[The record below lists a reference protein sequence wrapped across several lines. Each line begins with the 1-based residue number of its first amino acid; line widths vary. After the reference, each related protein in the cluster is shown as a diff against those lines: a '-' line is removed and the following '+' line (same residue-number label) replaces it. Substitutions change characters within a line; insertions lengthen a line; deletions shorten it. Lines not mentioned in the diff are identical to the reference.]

1 MSKPART
8 GLPAIALAALGV
20 VFADIGTSPLYAFRE
35 AFRPG
40 FGIPLTPANVFAVL
54 SMIFWTVT
62 LIVSLKYVAIMLRF
76 DNRGEGGVLAMLS
89 WCMHRLRAS
98 PRMLWLGTVL
108 GILAVSLFYGDA
120 VITPAISV
128 LAAVEGLAVARPALA
143 PFVLP
148 VALTIVVAVFLIQR
162 GGTDAVG
169 ALFGPLML
177 AWFATLAVSG
187 GLSVLQT
194 PDVLWALDPR
204 HALGFVVEHPGL
216 AFVAAGAVF
225 LCVTGVEALYADL
238 GQFGPKPV
246 RLTWFAIVLPALT
259 LNYFGQGAL
268 VLRNPGAVHNPF
280 FLLVPPEMVL
290 PLTALAIAAAVI
302 ASLAV
307 ISGAF
312 SATQQASR
320 MNFLPRLRVIQK
332 SRTRKGRIYIPVVN
346 WLMLALVVFLML
358 EFRDSGSLAA
368 AYGIAVSGDL
378 LLASV
383 LMLVTLPR
391 VRGARSLRLLWLP
404 FAVFALV
411 EGAFLAANATKVLD
425 GGWFPL
431 LLAMAVFTVLT
442 TWRRGIDIMRSKKRS
457 GPRNAVDGLAMDL
470 SGLQRVPGVA
480 VFFSSSSTRCPSSFL
495 HNLKHNGVVH
505 ETTIFL
511 TAEFEDVPLVPEAE
525 RVQVQRGANGVIR
538 LTAHLGYRED
548 PDIQG
553 ILRLAARKGLV
564 IKVEE
569 ASFFTSK
576 PTVVSVSQR
585 GLFGW
590 RRSLFGWMLQNSTS
604 VANYFRLPA
613 DRVIEVGTQVAI

>member
-1 MSKPART
+1 MSKPARS

-35 AFRPG
+35 AFRSG
-40 FGIPLTPANVFAVL
+40 WGIPLTPGNVYAVL
-54 SMIFWTVT
+54 SMIFWSVM
-62 LIVSLKYVAIMLRF
+62 LIVSFKYVTIMLRF
-76 DNRGEGGVLAMLS
+76 DNRGEGGVLALLS
-89 WCMHRLRAS
+89 WCMHRLRS
-98 PRMLWLGTVL
+98 RPRLLWLETIL

-128 LAAVEGLAVARPALA
+128 LSAVEGLAVARPELA

-148 VALTIVVAVFLIQR
+148 VALAIVVGVFLIQR
-162 GGTDAVG
+162 GGTDAIG

-177 AWFATLAVSG
+177 AWFATLAITG
-187 GLSVLQT
+187 GLSVAQT
-194 PDVLWALDPR
+194 PEVLWALDPR
-204 HALGFVVEHPGL
+204 FALGFVFAYPGL

-225 LCVTGVEALYADL
+225 LCVTGVEALYADM
-238 GQFGPKPV
+238 GRFGPRPV

-280 FLLVPPEMVL
+280 FLLVPEEFVL
-290 PLTALAIAAAVI
+290 PLTAVSIAAAVI

-320 MNFLPRLRVIQK
+320 MNFLPRLRVFQK
-332 SRTRKGRIYIPVVN
+332 SRTQKGRIYIPVVN
-346 WLMLALVVFLML
+346 WLMLLLVVFLML
-358 EFRDSGSLAA
+358 EFGDSGSLAA
-368 AYGIAVSGDL
+368 AYGIAVAGDL

-383 LMLVTLPR
+383 LMLITLPR
-391 VRGARSLRLLWLP
+391 VKGSKALRWLWLP
-404 FAVFALV
+404 FALFALV
-411 EGAFLAANATKVLD
+411 EAAFFAANATKVVG

-431 LLAMAVFTVLT
+431 ALALAAFTVLT
-442 TWRRGIDIMRSKKRS
+442 TWRRGTEIVRAKKS
-457 GPRNAVDGLAMDL
+457 AGPRNAVDGLAMDL
-470 SGLQRVPGVA
+470 SGIQRVPGVA

-495 HNLKHNGVVH
+495 HNLKHNNVVH

-511 TAEFEDVPLVPEAE
+511 TVEFEDVPSVPEAE
-525 RVQVQRGANGVIR
+525 RVQIMRGPNGIIR
-538 LTAHLGYRED
+538 LSAHLGYRED

-553 ILRLAARKGLV
+553 IMRLAARKGLV
-564 IKVEE
+564 FKVDET
-569 ASFFTSK
+569 SFFTSK

-613 DRVIEVGTQVAI
+613 DRVIELGTQVAI

>member
-1 MSKPART
+1 MSKPASS

-35 AFRPG
+35 AFRSG
-40 FGIPLTPANVFAVL
+40 WGIPLTPGNVYAVL
-54 SMIFWTVT
+54 SMIFWSVM
-62 LIVSLKYVAIMLRF
+62 LIVSFKYVTIMLRF
-76 DNRGEGGVLAMLS
+76 DNRGEGGVLALLS
-89 WCMHRLRAS
+89 WCMHRLRS
-98 PRMLWLGTVL
+98 RPRLLWLATIL

-128 LAAVEGLAVARPALA
+128 LSAVEGLAVARPSLA

-148 VALTIVVAVFLIQR
+148 VAVVIVVGVFLIQR

-177 AWFATLAVSG
+177 AWFATLAVTG
-187 GLSVLQT
+187 GLSVAKT
-194 PDVLWALDPR
+194 PEVLWALDPR
-204 HALGFVVEHPGL
+204 FAFGFISAYPGL

-225 LCVTGVEALYADL
+225 LCVTGVEALYADM
-238 GQFGPKPV
+238 GRFGPRPV

-280 FLLVPPEMVL
+280 FLLVPEEFVL
-290 PLTALAIAAAVI
+290 PLTGISIAAAVI

-320 MNFLPRLRVIQK
+320 MNFLPRLRVFQK
-332 SRTRKGRIYIPVVN
+332 SRTQKGRIYIPVVN
-346 WLMLALVVFLML
+346 WVMLLLVVFLMF
-358 EFRDSGSLAA
+358 EFGDSGALAA
-368 AYGIAVSGDL
+368 AYGIAVAGDL

-383 LMLVTLPR
+383 LMLITLPR
-391 VRGARSLRLLWLP
+391 VKGSKSLRWLWLP
-404 FAVFALV
+404 FAVFAIA
-411 EGAFLAANATKVLD
+411 EAAFFAANATKVVG

-431 LLAMAVFTVLT
+431 ALALAAFTVLT
-442 TWRRGIDIMRSKKRS
+442 TWRRGTEIVRARKSA

-470 SGLQRVPGVA
+470 SGIQRVPGVA

-495 HNLKHNGVVH
+495 HNLKHNNVVH
-505 ETTIFL
+505 QTTIFL
-511 TAEFEDVPLVPEAE
+511 TVEFEDVPSVPEVE
-525 RVQVQRGANGVIR
+525 RVQIMRGANGIIR
-538 LTAHLGYRED
+538 LSAHLGYRED

-553 ILRLAARKGLV
+553 IMRLAARKGLV
-564 IKVEE
+564 FKVDET
-569 ASFFTSK
+569 SFFTSK

-613 DRVIEVGTQVAI
+613 DRVIELGTQVAI

>member
-8 GLPAIALAALGV
+8 GLPAAALAALGV

-40 FGIPLTPANVFAVL
+40 VGLPLDAGNIYAVL
-54 SMIFWTVT
+54 SMIFWAVT
-62 LIVSLKYVAIMLRF
+62 LIVSLKYVTIMLRF
-76 DNRGEGGVLAMLS
+76 DNRGEGGVLALLS
-89 WCMHRLRAS
+89 WCMHRLRAR
-98 PRMLWLGTVL
+98 PKLLWFAAIL

-120 VITPAISV
+120 VLTPAISV
-128 LAAVEGLAVARPALA
+128 LAAAEGLAVASPALA

-148 VALTIVVAVFLIQR
+148 VSLAIVVLVFLIQR
-162 GGTDAVG
+162 GGTDAIG

-177 AWFATLAVSG
+177 LWFGTLALTG
-187 GLSVLQT
+187 LLSVLES
-194 PDVLWALDPR
+194 PEVLAALDPR
-204 HALGFVVEHPGL
+204 YALRFALEHPGM

-225 LCVTGVEALYADL
+225 LCVTGVEALYADM
-238 GQFGPKPV
+238 GPFGPRPI

-280 FLLVPPEMVL
+280 FLLVPIEFVYA
-290 PLTALAIAAAVI
+290 LTAIAIVAAVI

-312 SATQQASR
+312 AASQQASR
-320 MNFLPRLRVIQK
+320 MNFLPRLRVLQK
-332 SRTRKGRIYIPVVN
+332 SRMHRGRIYIPVVN
-346 WLMLALVVFLML
+346 WLMLALVIFLML
-358 EFRDSGSLAA
+358 EFGDSGALAA
-368 AYGIAVSGDL
+368 AYGIAVAGDL

-383 LMLVTLPR
+383 LMLLTLPR
-391 VRGARSLRLLWLP
+391 VKGVRALRWLWWP
-404 FAVFALV
+404 FLVFALV
-411 EGAFLAANATKVLD
+411 EAAFFAANATKVFG

-431 LLAMAVFTVLT
+431 ALGLAMFTVLT
-442 TWRRGIDIMRSKKRS
+442 TWRRGTEIMRARKRE
-457 GPRNAVDGLAMDL
+457 GQRNSIDGLSIDL
-470 SGLQRVPGVA
+470 SDIVRVRGVA
-480 VFFSSSSTRCPSSFL
+480 VFFSSSSGRCPSSFL
-495 HNLKHNGVVH
+495 HNLKHNNVVH

-511 TAEFEDVPLVPEAE
+511 TAEFEDVPTVPEAE
-525 RVQVQRGANGVIR
+525 RVQVMRGANGIIR

-548 PDIQG
+548 PDING

-564 IKVEE
+564 VKVDE

-576 PTVVSVSQR
+576 PTVVSVSRR

-604 VANYFRLPA
+604 VANYFRLPPG
-613 DRVIEVGTQVAI
+613 RVIEVGTQVAI

>member
-1 MSKPART
+1 MSKPARS

-35 AFRPG
+35 AFRSG
-40 FGIPLTPANVFAVL
+40 WGIPLTPGNVYAVL
-54 SMIFWTVT
+54 SMIFWSVM
-62 LIVSLKYVAIMLRF
+62 LIVSFKYVTIMLRF
-76 DNRGEGGVLAMLS
+76 DNRGEGGVLALLS
-89 WCMHRLRAS
+89 WCMHRLRS
-98 PRMLWLGTVL
+98 RPRLLWLETIL

-128 LAAVEGLAVARPALA
+128 LSAVEGLAVARPELA

-148 VALTIVVAVFLIQR
+148 VALAIVVGVFLIQR
-162 GGTDAVG
+162 GGTDAIG

-177 AWFATLAVSG
+177 AWFATLAITG
-187 GLSVLQT
+187 GLSVAQT
-194 PDVLWALDPR
+194 PEVLWALDPR
-204 HALGFVVEHPGL
+204 FALGFVFAYPGL

-225 LCVTGVEALYADL
+225 LCVTGVEALYADM
-238 GQFGPKPV
+238 GRFGPRPIRV
-246 RLTWFAIVLPALT
+246 GWFVLVLPALM

-280 FLLVPPEMVL
+280 FLLVPEEFVL
-290 PLTALAIAAAVI
+290 PLTAIAIAAAVI

-320 MNFLPRLRVIQK
+320 MNFLPRLRVFQK
-332 SRTRKGRIYIPVVN
+332 SRTQKGRIYIPVVN
-346 WLMLALVVFLML
+346 WLMLLLVVFLML
-358 EFRDSGSLAA
+358 EFGDSGSLAA
-368 AYGIAVSGDL
+368 AYGIAVAGDL

-383 LMLVTLPR
+383 LMLITLPR
-391 VRGARSLRLLWLP
+391 VKGSKALRWLWLP
-404 FAVFALV
+404 FALFALV
-411 EGAFLAANATKVLD
+411 EAAFFAANATKVVG

-431 LLAMAVFTVLT
+431 ALALAAFTVLT
-442 TWRRGIDIMRSKKRS
+442 TWRRGTEIVRAKKS
-457 GPRNAVDGLAMDL
+457 AGPRNAVDGLAMDL
-470 SGLQRVPGVA
+470 SGIQRVPGVA

-495 HNLKHNGVVH
+495 HNLKHNNVVH

-511 TAEFEDVPLVPEAE
+511 TVEFEDVPSVPEAE
-525 RVQVQRGANGVIR
+525 RVQIMRGPNGIIR
-538 LTAHLGYRED
+538 LSAHLGYRED

-553 ILRLAARKGLV
+553 IMRLAARKGLV
-564 IKVEE
+564 FKVDET
-569 ASFFTSK
+569 SFFTSK

-613 DRVIEVGTQVAI
+613 DRVIELGTQVAI

>member
-1 MSKPART
+1 MSKPARS

-35 AFRPG
+35 AFRSG
-40 FGIPLTPANVFAVL
+40 WGIPLTPGNVYAVL
-54 SMIFWTVT
+54 SMIFWSVM
-62 LIVSLKYVAIMLRF
+62 LIVSFKYVTIMLRF
-76 DNRGEGGVLAMLS
+76 DNRGEGGVLALLS
-89 WCMHRLRAS
+89 WCMHRLRS
-98 PRMLWLGTVL
+98 RPRLLWLATIL

-128 LAAVEGLAVARPALA
+128 LSAVEGLAVARPVLA

-148 VALTIVVAVFLIQR
+148 VAVVIVVGVFLIQR

-169 ALFGPLML
+169 ALFGPVML
-177 AWFATLAVSG
+177 AWFGTLAFTG
-187 GLSVLQT
+187 GLSVAQT
-194 PDVLWALDPR
+194 PEILWALDPR
-204 HALGFVVEHPGL
+204 HALGFVLAYPGL

-225 LCVTGVEALYADL
+225 LCVTGVEALYADM
-238 GQFGPKPV
+238 GRFGPGPV
-246 RLTWFAIVLPALT
+246 RLTWVAIVLPALT

-280 FLLVPPEMVL
+280 FLLVPEAFVL
-290 PLTALAIAAAVI
+290 PLTGIAIAAAVI

-320 MNFLPRLRVIQK
+320 MNFLPRLRVFQK
-332 SRTRKGRIYIPVVN
+332 SRTQKGRIYIPVVN
-346 WLMLALVVFLML
+346 WLMLLLVVFLMF
-358 EFRDSGSLAA
+358 EFGDSGALAA
-368 AYGIAVSGDL
+368 AYGIAVAGNL

-383 LMLVTLPR
+383 LMLITLPR
-391 VRGARSLRLLWLP
+391 VKGSKALRWLWLP
-404 FAVFALV
+404 FAVFALA
-411 EGAFLAANATKVLD
+411 EAAFFAANASKVIG

-431 LLAMAVFTVLT
+431 ALALAAFTVLT
-442 TWRRGIDIMRSKKRS
+442 TWRRGTEIVRARKGA
-457 GPRNAVDGLAMDL
+457 GPRNAVDGLSMDL
-470 SGLQRVPGVA
+470 SGIQRVPGVA

-495 HNLKHNGVVH
+495 HNLKHNNVVH

-511 TAEFEDVPLVPEAE
+511 TVEFEDVPSVPEAE
-525 RVQVQRGANGVIR
+525 RVQVMRGTNGIIR
-538 LTAHLGYRED
+538 LSAHLGYRED

-553 ILRLAARKGLV
+553 IMRLAARKGLV
-564 IKVEE
+564 FKVEE
-569 ASFFTSK
+569 TSFFTSK

-613 DRVIEVGTQVAI
+613 DRVIELGTQVAI

>member
-1 MSKPART
+1 MSKPARS

-35 AFRPG
+35 AFRSG
-40 FGIPLTPANVFAVL
+40 WGIPLTPGNVYAVL
-54 SMIFWTVT
+54 SMIFWSVM
-62 LIVSLKYVAIMLRF
+62 LIVSFKYVTIMLRF
-76 DNRGEGGVLAMLS
+76 DNRGEGGVLALLS
-89 WCMHRLRAS
+89 WCMHRLRS
-98 PRMLWLGTVL
+98 RPRLLWLATIL

-128 LAAVEGLAVARPALA
+128 LSAVEGLAVARPVLA

-148 VALTIVVAVFLIQR
+148 VAVVIVVGVFLIQR

-177 AWFATLAVSG
+177 AWFATLAVTG
-187 GLSVLQT
+187 GLSVAKT
-194 PDVLWALDPR
+194 PEVLWALDPR
-204 HALGFVVEHPGL
+204 FALGFIAAYPGL

-225 LCVTGVEALYADL
+225 LCVTGVEALYADM
-238 GQFGPKPV
+238 GRFGPGPV

-280 FLLVPPEMVL
+280 FLLVPEEFVL
-290 PLTALAIAAAVI
+290 PLTGISIAAAVI

-320 MNFLPRLRVIQK
+320 MNFLPRLRVFQK
-332 SRTRKGRIYIPVVN
+332 SRTQKGRIYIPVVN
-346 WLMLALVVFLML
+346 WVMLLLVVFLMF
-358 EFRDSGSLAA
+358 EFGDSGALAA
-368 AYGIAVSGDL
+368 AYGIAVAGDL

-383 LMLVTLPR
+383 LMLITLPR
-391 VRGARSLRLLWLP
+391 VKGSKALRWLWLP
-404 FAVFALV
+404 FAVFALA
-411 EGAFLAANATKVLD
+411 EAAFFAANATKVVG

-431 LLAMAVFTVLT
+431 ALALAAFTVLT
-442 TWRRGIDIMRSKKRS
+442 TWRRGTEIVRARKSA

-470 SGLQRVPGVA
+470 SGIQRVPGVA

-495 HNLKHNGVVH
+495 HNLKHNNVVH

-511 TAEFEDVPLVPEAE
+511 TVEFEDVPSVPEAE
-525 RVQVQRGANGVIR
+525 RVQIMRGANGVIR
-538 LTAHLGYRED
+538 LSAHLGYRED

-553 ILRLAARKGLV
+553 IMRLAARKGLV
-564 IKVEE
+564 FKVDET
-569 ASFFTSK
+569 SFFTSK

-613 DRVIEVGTQVAI
+613 DRVIELGTQVAI

>member
-1 MSKPART
+1 MSKPARS

-35 AFRPG
+35 AFRSG
-40 FGIPLTPANVFAVL
+40 WGIPLTPGNVYAVL
-54 SMIFWTVT
+54 SMIFWSVM
-62 LIVSLKYVAIMLRF
+62 LIVSFKYVTIMLRF
-76 DNRGEGGVLAMLS
+76 DNRGEGGVLALLS
-89 WCMHRLRAS
+89 WCMHRLRS
-98 PRMLWLGTVL
+98 RPRLLWLGTIL

-128 LAAVEGLAVARPALA
+128 LSAVEGLAVARPELA

-148 VALTIVVAVFLIQR
+148 VALAIVVGVFLIQR
-162 GGTDAVG
+162 GGTDAIG

-177 AWFATLAVSG
+177 AWFATLAITG
-187 GLSVLQT
+187 GLSVAQT
-194 PDVLWALDPR
+194 PEVLWALDPR
-204 HALGFVVEHPGL
+204 YALGFVYAYPGL

-225 LCVTGVEALYADL
+225 LCVTGVEALYADM
-238 GQFGPKPV
+238 GRFGPRPV

-280 FLLVPPEMVL
+280 FLLVPEEFVL
-290 PLTALAIAAAVI
+290 PLTAISIAAAVI

-320 MNFLPRLRVIQK
+320 MNFLPRLRVFQK
-332 SRTRKGRIYIPVVN
+332 SRTQKGRIYIPVVN
-346 WLMLALVVFLML
+346 WLMLLLVVFLML
-358 EFRDSGSLAA
+358 EFGDSGSLAA
-368 AYGIAVSGDL
+368 AYGIAVAGDL

-383 LMLVTLPR
+383 LMLITLPR
-391 VRGARSLRLLWLP
+391 VKGSKALRWLWLP
-404 FAVFALV
+404 FALFALV
-411 EGAFLAANATKVLD
+411 EAAFFAANATKVVG

-431 LLAMAVFTVLT
+431 ALALAAFTVLT
-442 TWRRGIDIMRSKKRS
+442 TWRRGTEIVRAKKS
-457 GPRNAVDGLAMDL
+457 AGPRNAVDGLAMDL
-470 SGLQRVPGVA
+470 SGIQRVPGVA
-480 VFFSSSSTRCPSSFL
+480 VFFSSSSSRCPSSFL
-495 HNLKHNGVVH
+495 HNLKHNNVVH

-511 TAEFEDVPLVPEAE
+511 TVEFEDVPSVPEAE
-525 RVQVQRGANGVIR
+525 RVQIMRGPNGIIR
-538 LTAHLGYRED
+538 LSAHLGYRED

-553 ILRLAARKGLV
+553 IMRLAARKGLV
-564 IKVEE
+564 FKVDET
-569 ASFFTSK
+569 SFFTSK

-613 DRVIEVGTQVAI
+613 DRVIELGTQVAI